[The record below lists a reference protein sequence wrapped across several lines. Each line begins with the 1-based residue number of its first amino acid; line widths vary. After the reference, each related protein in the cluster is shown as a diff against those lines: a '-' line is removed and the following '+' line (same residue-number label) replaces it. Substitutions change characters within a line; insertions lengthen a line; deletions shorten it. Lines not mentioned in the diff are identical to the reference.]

1 MYIICS
7 SKLVEIIQKPSKSS
21 MSKKLYKQL
30 FTVSF
35 NYVKEILKHY
45 AKH

>member
-7 SKLVEIIQKPSKSS
+7 SKLVEIIQKPSKS